1 MFDRV
6 ATKARSPREEVP
18 EEDLA
23 EDVKFKSYAPLAGTQ
38 AQIER
43 FMKEDYAPA
52 VILTKVIQ
60 DPSAKDLD
68 KRARL
73 VAKLGPAKN
82 LAKHK
87 AEEVAYSKQVEKAN
101 LTRDFAG
108 MSVSPSPKRR
118 RTQGPVPTP
127 HLGSGVPLVFP
138 LPLQQPI
145 ASSSRVQMHHDIEM
159 MMEEEVPVESPS
171 PLSDPSVDEPL
182 PSAPH
187 TPLFLAEEDPMDESP
202 SVEVPQDK
210 GKGKEKEPEAEAEAE
225 AEAEDDEDFSLLAD
239 ADQPI
244 EEYLRSIEMA

>member
-6 ATKARSPREEVP
+6 ETKARSPREEVP

-43 FMKEDYAPA
+43 FVKEDYAPV

-60 DPSAKDLD
+60 DPSAKDLE

-82 LAKHK
+82 LAKCK

-108 MSVSPSPKRR
+108 MLVSPSPKCRR
-118 RTQGPVPTP
+118 IQPSLLHSGLVSLSGSPNLPVAST
-127 HLGSGVPLVFP
+127 SR
-138 LPLQQPI
+138 LQLRDDIDMGDVQE
-145 ASSSRVQMHHDIEM
+145 SSSN
-159 MMEEEVPVESPS
+159 PTNGSTSPR
-171 PLSDPSVDEPL
+171 PK
-182 PSAPH
+182 
-187 TPLFLAEEDPMDESP
+187 TPLFLAEDDVMAVVLAESSDIEVSDP
-202 SVEVPQDK
+202 
-210 GKGKEKEPEAEAEAE
+210 
-225 AEAEDDEDFSLLAD
+225 LLAD
-239 ADQPI
+239 ADEPM
-244 EEYLRSIEMA
+244 EVFFKSIEAPSDESTSDGSL